1 LQEVRL
7 IHASVR
13 ANIALG
19 RPSASQQQ
27 IEDAARMANIHERI
41 LALPRGY
48 DSVVGEDAQLS
59 GGEQQRVSIARAVL
73 LDPPVLVLDE
83 ATAAADAESEVAIQD
98 ALSHFAQG
106 RTLLV
111 IAHRLDTVMHAD
123 QIIVLDNAR
132 VCEQGNHAEL
142 LARGGLYAH
151 LWAQGGYQSLEQL
164 AVP

>member
-1 LQEVRL
+1 
-7 IHASVR
+7 
-13 ANIALG
+13 
-19 RPSASQQQ
+19 
-27 IEDAARMANIHERI
+27 MANIHERI

-151 LWAQGGYQSLEQL
+151 LWAQGGYQTLDQL
-164 AVP
+164 AVPSC